1 MQTTG
6 NNYHQGHPG
15 TVTATGTGWAEA
27 PPDLML
33 VSIGAESR
41 AAAVAGAYTAAGEA
55 LEAVAAAFRA
65 HGTAAADIRTT
76 GLTVR
81 ADLTWREGEGQQVAG
96 YIAAGIL
103 GVRLRDMASA
113 AGIISEAV
121 RDGGNDVRLHS
132 LHLTLADDASLRE
145 QARAAAWEDALRT
158 GRQFATLASA
168 TLGRVVSVVEHG
180 RAQGPVPLAGLQR
193 AAAVESVAVEPGET
207 RVEAAVTVVWELGP
221 ARQEGTAA
229 ERQP

>member
-6 NNYHQGHPG
+6 NDYHLGHPG

-41 AAAVAGAYTAAGEA
+41 AAAVASAYSAAGEA

-81 ADLTWREGEGQQVAG
+81 ADLVWREGEGQRVAG
-96 YIAAGIL
+96 YVAAGTL
-103 GVRLRDMASA
+103 DVRLRDMASA
-113 AGIISEAV
+113 AGVISEAV
-121 RDGGNDVRLHS
+121 TAGGNDVRLNS
-132 LHLTLADDASLRE
+132 LHLDLADDSQARE
-145 QARAAAWEDALRT
+145 RARAAAWEDALRA
-158 GRQFATLASA
+158 GRQFAMLASA

-180 RAQGPVPLAGLQR
+180 PAQGPVPLAGLQR
-193 AAAVESVAVEPGET
+193 ASAVESVAVEPGQN
-207 RVEAAVTVVWELGP
+207 RVQAAVTVVWELGP
-221 ARQEGTAA
+221 ARQEGTGG
-229 ERQP
+229 

>member
-6 NNYHQGHPG
+6 NDYHLGHPG

-41 AAAVAGAYTAAGEA
+41 AAAVASAYSAAGEA

-65 HGTAAADIRTT
+65 HGTAAADTRTT

-81 ADLTWREGEGQQVAG
+81 ADLVWRDGEGQRVAG
-96 YIAAGIL
+96 YVAAGTL
-103 GVRLRDMASA
+103 DVRLRDMTSA
-113 AGIISEAV
+113 AGVISEAV
-121 RDGGNDVRLHS
+121 NAGGNDVRLNS
-132 LHLTLADDASLRE
+132 LHLDLADDSQARE
-145 QARAAAWEDALRT
+145 RARAAAWEDALRA
-158 GRQFATLASA
+158 GRQFAMLASA

-180 RAQGPVPLAGLQR
+180 PAQGPVPLAGLQR
-193 AAAVESVAVEPGET
+193 ASAVESVAVEPGQN
-207 RVEAAVTVVWELGP
+207 RVQAAVTVVWELGP
-221 ARQEGTAA
+221 ARQEGTGG
-229 ERQP
+229 

>member
-1 MQTTG
+1 MQTAG
-6 NNYHQGHPG
+6 NDYHLGHPG

-41 AAAVAGAYTAAGEA
+41 AAAVAGAYSAAGEA

-81 ADLTWREGEGQQVAG
+81 ADLVWREGEGQRVAG
-96 YIAAGIL
+96 YVAAGTL
-103 GVRLRDMASA
+103 DVRLRDMASA
-113 AGIISEAV
+113 AGVISEAV
-121 RDGGNDVRLHS
+121 TAGGNDVRLNS
-132 LHLTLADDASLRE
+132 LHLDLADDTQARE
-145 QARAAAWEDALRT
+145 RARAAAWEDALRT
-158 GRQFATLASA
+158 GQQFAMLASA

-180 RAQGPVPLAGLQR
+180 PAQGPVPLVGLQR
-193 AAAVESVAVEPGET
+193 ASAVESVAIEPGQN
-207 RVEAAVTVVWELGP
+207 RVQAAVTVVWELGP
-221 ARQEGTAA
+221 ARQEGTGG
-229 ERQP
+229 

>member
-6 NNYHQGHPG
+6 NDYHLGHPG

-41 AAAVAGAYTAAGEA
+41 AAAVASAYSAAGEA

-81 ADLTWREGEGQQVAG
+81 ADLVWREGEGQRVAG
-96 YIAAGIL
+96 YVAAGTL
-103 GVRLRDMASA
+103 DVRLRDMASA
-113 AGIISEAV
+113 ACLNSEAV
-121 RDGGNDVRLHS
+121 TAGGNDVRLNS
-132 LHLTLADDASLRE
+132 LHLDLADDSQARE
-145 QARAAAWEDALRT
+145 RARAAAWEDALRA
-158 GRQFATLASA
+158 GRQFAMLASA
-168 TLGRVVSVVEHG
+168 TLGRAVSVVEHG
-180 RAQGPVPLAGLQR
+180 PAQGPVPLAGLQR
-193 AAAVESVAVEPGET
+193 ASAVESVAVEPGQN
-207 RVEAAVTVVWELGP
+207 RVQAAVTVVWELGP
-221 ARQEGTAA
+221 ARQEGTGG
-229 ERQP
+229 

>member
-1 MQTTG
+1 MLTPD
-6 NNYHQGHPG
+6 NDYHPGHPG

-41 AAAVAGAYTAAGEA
+41 AAAVAGAYSAAGEA
-55 LEAVAAAFRA
+55 LETVAAAFRA

-81 ADLTWREGEGQQVAG
+81 ADLVWREGEGQQVAG
-96 YIAAGIL
+96 YVAAGNL

-113 AGIISEAV
+113 SGIISEAI
-121 RDGGNDVRLHS
+121 RAGGNDVRLNS
-132 LHLTLADDASLRE
+132 LHLALAEDASLRE

-158 GRQFATLASA
+158 ARQFATLASA
-168 TLGRVVSVVEHG
+168 TLGRVVSVAEHG
-180 RAQGPVPLAGLQR
+180 PGQGPVPLAGLQR
-193 AAAVESVAVEPGET
+193 AAAVESVSIEPGET

-221 ARQEGTAA
+221 APQEHTAG
-229 ERQP
+229 

>member
-6 NNYHQGHPG
+6 NDYHLGHPG

-41 AAAVAGAYTAAGEA
+41 AAAVASAYSAAGEA

-81 ADLTWREGEGQQVAG
+81 ADLVWREGEGQRVAG
-96 YIAAGIL
+96 YVAAGTL
-103 GVRLRDMASA
+103 DVRLRDMASA
-113 AGIISEAV
+113 AGVISEAV
-121 RDGGNDVRLHS
+121 TAAGNDVRLNS
-132 LHLTLADDASLRE
+132 LHLDLADDSQARE
-145 QARAAAWEDALRT
+145 RARAAAWEDALRA
-158 GRQFATLASA
+158 GRQFAMLASA

-180 RAQGPVPLAGLQR
+180 PAQGPVPLAGLQR
-193 AAAVESVAVEPGET
+193 ASAVESVAVEPGQN
-207 RVEAAVTVVWELGP
+207 RVQAAVTVVWELGP
-221 ARQEGTAA
+221 ARQEGTGG
-229 ERQP
+229 

>member
-6 NNYHQGHPG
+6 NDYHLGHPG

-41 AAAVAGAYTAAGEA
+41 AAAVASAYSAAGEA

-81 ADLTWREGEGQQVAG
+81 ADLVWRDGEGQRVAG
-96 YIAAGIL
+96 YVAAGTL
-103 GVRLRDMASA
+103 DVRLRDMASA
-113 AGIISEAV
+113 AGVISEAV
-121 RDGGNDVRLHS
+121 TAGGNDVRLNS
-132 LHLTLADDASLRE
+132 LHLDLADDSQARE
-145 QARAAAWEDALRT
+145 RARAAAWEDALRA
-158 GRQFATLASA
+158 GRQFAMLASA

-180 RAQGPVPLAGLQR
+180 PAQGPVPLAGLQR
-193 AAAVESVAVEPGET
+193 ASAVESVAVEPGQN
-207 RVEAAVTVVWELGP
+207 RVQAAVTVVWELGP
-221 ARQEGTAA
+221 ARQEGTGG
-229 ERQP
+229 